1 VARVPDLSALTI
13 GIDARAAAEVPAGR
27 GRYLRELL
35 RGLADLDHRHRILLY
50 GRERWDC
57 PELDERFE
65 WRLVPGRDPLWQ
77 LPAAR
82 AVTHECDV
90 FLATTTYLMVA
101 LLRMPSL
108 AVVFDMVPFH
118 GDLGAPTGSLAE
130 RGTLHVAV
138 RQARVLL
145 AISEATRNELVE
157 RFPRAGS
164 RTRITPLAADARFDT
179 KGEPGERDR
188 LGVERPFV
196 LALGTIEPRKNLE
209 RLIQAYVGLPEAL
222 RQRFELCL
230 AGATGWK
237 TGPILELA
245 EQHRDSV
252 RRLGYVADED
262 LPALYRSAELFVY
275 PSLAEGF
282 GLPVLEAMQSGTA
295 VITSNVSSMPEVG
308 GDAARYVNPRDV
320 TDIRTALQELLSDDA
335 KRAELAARGPAQAAR
350 FSWHRTAE
358 ETLTAIEAAAAT

>member
-1 VARVPDLSALTI
+1 LRWCRRRRLRIAVRGDPEPLE
-13 GIDARAAAEVPAGR
+13 AAEHERA
-27 GRYLRELL
+27 
-35 RGLADLDHRHRILLY
+35 RH
-50 GRERWDC
+50 
-57 PELDERFE
+57 P
-65 WRLVPGRDPLWQ
+65 LV
-77 LPAAR
+77 
-82 AVTHECDV
+82 
-90 FLATTTYLMVA
+90 VA
-101 LLRMPSL
+101 L
-108 AVVFDMVPFH
+108 
-118 GDLGAPTGSLAE
+118 GDVGEPEHARGVKDEHAPA
-130 RGTLHVAV
+130 
-138 RQARVLL
+138 
-145 AISEATRNELVE
+145 
-157 RFPRAGS
+157 
-164 RTRITPLAADARFDT
+164 AADATDPALDQSQRSE
-179 KGEPGERDR
+179 GVCRRVGHAERER
-188 LGVERPFV
+188 LGLERPFV

-237 TGPILELA
+237 TGPILDLA

-262 LPALYRSAELFVY
+262 LPALYRGAELFVY